1 MLATD
6 YADALA
12 QLGYHR
18 HPDWWKSDH
27 ELAPI
32 EHDRKGKGRHQ
43 VGSERDRDAEGRG
56 RIADNAAMLAARRA
70 AAAEGRD
77 LQWAPTAPG
86 VDPAAAVLASVVVT
100 GGRQ

>member
-1 MLATD
+1 VLATD

-32 EHDRKGKGRHQ
+32 EHDRRGKGRQ
-43 VGSERDRDAEGRG
+43 RVGSERDRDAEGRG
-56 RIADNAAMLAARRA
+56 RIADNAALLAARRA

-77 LQWAPTAPG
+77 VEWASPA
-86 VDPAAAVLASVVVT
+86 VDVAASVIASVAVT
-100 GGRQ
+100 GGGQ

>member
-1 MLATD
+1 MD

-18 HPDWWKSDH
+18 HPDWWKPDY

-32 EHDRKGKGRHQ
+32 DHDRRQKGRQ
-43 VGSERDRDAEGRG
+43 RVTSERDREAEGRG
-56 RIADNAAMLAARRA
+56 RIAENRAVFAARRA
-70 AAAEGRD
+70 AAE
-77 LQWAPTAPG
+77 QG
-86 VDPAAAVLASVVVT
+86 VELGWSGPAGGPDPAAAILAQAAVT